1 MKLLRITIGNKSY
14 EVTVED
20 LTGADGFP
28 SGVAQPP
35 SSAAPGQ
42 PSTAAPSVAS
52 APVASAP
59 VASAPVAKPQLPAE
73 AGAVAS
79 PMAGVIKSVLVK
91 KGESVIAG
99 QSLAVLEAMKMEN
112 AITAPAAGTVKSIGV
127 AAGDTVNEGHVLLVL
142 E

>member
-42 PSTAAPSVAS
+42 PSTAAPS
-52 APVASAP
+52 VASAP